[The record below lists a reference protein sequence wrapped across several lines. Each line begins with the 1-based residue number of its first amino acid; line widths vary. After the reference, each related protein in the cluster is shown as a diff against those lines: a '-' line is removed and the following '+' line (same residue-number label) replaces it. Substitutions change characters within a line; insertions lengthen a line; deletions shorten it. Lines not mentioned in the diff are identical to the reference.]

1 MDLYGSGLEI
11 GKVMLILGNC
21 GEVVEGSE
29 GNFTFGDL
37 KYQDNW

>member
-1 MDLYGSGLEI
+1 MDLYGSGLGI

-29 GNFTFGDL
+29 GNVNYWGFEVSR
-37 KYQDNW
+37 